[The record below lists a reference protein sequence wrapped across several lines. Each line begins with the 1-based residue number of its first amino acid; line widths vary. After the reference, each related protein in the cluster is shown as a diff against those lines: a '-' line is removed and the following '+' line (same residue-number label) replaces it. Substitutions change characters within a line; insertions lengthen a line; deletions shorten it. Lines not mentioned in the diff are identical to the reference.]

1 MALPPLELFSLKKR
15 PPCCRVASS
24 SFVRKTEGRRYQ
36 SGRVVAK
43 NARKICVDEARASIE
58 RVSEGPKRL
67 FLQGGHSMIAVL
79 MVVLYLVLIL
89 MPCLIAAS
97 IDLEAEERNA
107 MAPMEEG
114 DRG

>member
-1 MALPPLELFSLKKR
+1 
-15 PPCCRVASS
+15 
-24 SFVRKTEGRRYQ
+24 
-36 SGRVVAK
+36 
-43 NARKICVDEARASIE
+43 
-58 RVSEGPKRL
+58 
-67 FLQGGHSMIAVL
+67 MIAVL

-97 IDLEAEERNA
+97 IDLEAEEANA